1 MSSEPCPTK
10 ICPNPQPTDQSIP
23 QPTDLPIPQPTD
35 QMMPQPNGRIMQQE
49 NNQVMPQPASEVMS
63 GPTGQMMSEPTCQML
78 SQPTGQMMSPQNCQM
93 MSQPS
98 GLVMSQPT
106 GQMMSQPTGQMMSQ
120 PTGQLIPQMVSQMN
134 AERSEYCDF
143 EKKVRAL
150 PSELPR
156 VDAVDNLPLSNLN
169 CRNFQ
174 RYRGPL
180 EPSNPA
186 SRRCS
191 RPKAGRVKWFNARRG
206 FGYIVV
212 DQPPEEVYVH
222 AVDVLKAPQI

>member
-1 MSSEPCPTK
+1 
-10 ICPNPQPTDQSIP
+10 
-23 QPTDLPIPQPTD
+23 
-35 QMMPQPNGRIMQQE
+35 
-49 NNQVMPQPASEVMS
+49 
-63 GPTGQMMSEPTCQML
+63 
-78 SQPTGQMMSPQNCQM
+78 
-93 MSQPS
+93 
-98 GLVMSQPT
+98 
-106 GQMMSQPTGQMMSQ
+106 MSQ

-222 AVDVLKAPQI
+222 AVDVLKAPQVLHDGERVRFYIADDNGPSRRAVEVVPLHDVTQSFQFPPATFAGSVPVFTQSLYAPPGPNIRKKASKALKITDPKSKKK